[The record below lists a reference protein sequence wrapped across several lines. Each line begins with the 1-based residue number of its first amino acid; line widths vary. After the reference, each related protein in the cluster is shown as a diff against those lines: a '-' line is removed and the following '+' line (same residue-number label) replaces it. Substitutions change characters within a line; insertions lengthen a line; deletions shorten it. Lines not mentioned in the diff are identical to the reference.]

1 MVESSHL
8 WHDHLAHVNFNSLKL
23 IKKLGLINF
32 NDELD
37 TYEISVKSKT
47 KKNIPFS
54 SVKRDSKISDLIN
67 SDTFEFNGMLIHGEK
82 RYFITFVDGCTIF
95 LHVYFIKTKNKAFDI
110 FKIYKGEVEN

>member
-8 WHDHLAHVNFNSLKL
+8 WHDRLAHVNFNSLKL

-47 KKNIPFS
+47 KKKYRFQ
-54 SVKRDSKISDLIN
+54 V
-67 SDTFEFNGMLIHGEK
+67 
-82 RYFITFVDGCTIF
+82 
-95 LHVYFIKTKNKAFDI
+95 
-110 FKIYKGEVEN
+110 